1 MIVFNGTSLVSRANG
16 GSAGTFGNTSHVP
29 VFTTDAYGFVT
40 GVTNTSIAIS
50 ATQIT
55 SGTLPVSRGGTGNT
69 TFTTN
74 GVLFGNGTGAI
85 LVTTA
90 GVEGKVLQAGST
102 GVPEFADLDG
112 GAF

>member
-1 MIVFNGTSLVSRANG
+1 
-16 GSAGTFGNTSHVP
+16 

-40 GVTNTSIAIS
+40 SVTNTSIAIS
-50 ATQIT
+50 ASQIT